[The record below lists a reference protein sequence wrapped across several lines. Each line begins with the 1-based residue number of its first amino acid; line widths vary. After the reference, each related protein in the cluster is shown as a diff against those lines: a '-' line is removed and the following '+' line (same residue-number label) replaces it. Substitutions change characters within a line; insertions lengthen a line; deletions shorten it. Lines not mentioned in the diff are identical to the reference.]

1 MHKRTLVIGA
11 SEKPERYSNKAVKQL
26 IASGHE
32 VIALGRK
39 IGQIDDQK
47 IITEIEN
54 INDIHTITVYVGIN
68 HQGQLVN
75 LINEINP
82 KRVIFNPGTENEN
95 LCLSLNERG
104 IECINAC
111 TLVMLSIGDY

>member
-1 MHKRTLVIGA
+1 MHKRTLVVGA
-11 SEKPERYSNKAVKQL
+11 SEKPDRYSNKAVKRL
-26 IASGHE
+26 IANGHE

-39 IGQIDDQK
+39 IGQIDDQE

-54 INDIHTITVYVGIN
+54 KNDIHTITVYIGID
-68 HQGQLVN
+68 HQNDLPK
-75 LINEINP
+75 LINEIKP
-82 KRVIFNPGTENEN
+82 KRVIFNPGTENKN
-95 LCLSLNERG
+95 LCLSLNESG